1 MGRNIENG
9 ETKPEGV
16 LVKAHCRRGRE
27 RRRPLKNYSSGGLES
42 DLIVQSFGDQVRRT
56 LYFIVIDF
64 WRENSNILSDI
75 SWSMTI
81 DLIFKE
87 N

>member
-27 RRRPLKNYSSGGLES
+27 RRPLKNYSSGGLES

-56 LYFIVIDF
+56 LYFIFGAKIQ
-64 WRENSNILSDI
+64 I
-75 SWSMTI
+75 SC
-81 DLIFKE
+81 LIYHGQ
-87 N
+87 

>member
-56 LYFIVIDF
+56 FTVIHF